1 MNGLWKE
8 VKISDQFPI
17 GFQKQSPCH
26 CKTMRSRFNV
36 SKMSVYIHIIKTRV
50 KGIIKISQTKRIY
63 AWTMFKQTILCCM
76 HFKRAR
82 EHHKCVFISR
92 IQDSDTKSIVR
103 ALKLHELSLF
113 MIMVIST
120 TTSSSKYPNV
130 RTFASKYHSVKTFA
144 CFVMDWIRPW
154 HQICPNYHA
163 DVSSR
168 NTEVRG

>member
-1 MNGLWKE
+1 
-8 VKISDQFPI
+8 
-17 GFQKQSPCH
+17 
-26 CKTMRSRFNV
+26 
-36 SKMSVYIHIIKTRV
+36 
-50 KGIIKISQTKRIY
+50 
-63 AWTMFKQTILCCM
+63 M

-82 EHHKCVFISR
+82 EHHKCVFIFRS
-92 IQDSDTKSIVR
+92 QESDTKSIVR

-154 HQICPNYHA
+154 HQIYPSYHA

-168 NTEVRG
+168 NIEGRG